1 MDCLYA
7 SAYDNSQ
14 TGDSTD
20 WTICARLVGDTRKSM
35 TEEELKERERE
46 HQKDLERLR
55 RFRPMDDAFMR
66 CLFRDNMPLA

>member
-46 HQKDLERLR
+46 HQKDLECFLQ
-55 RFRPMDDAFMR
+55 A
-66 CLFRDNMPLA
+66 LFVESCKTKM